1 MSAAPEIDAFLA
13 IARPGDEARGAALS
27 AGAKAYIAALRAHLA
42 DLQRSGAAGALVNS
56 VNSDGLDRLIRR
68 LYDVAASAHFARHG
82 ATAARAALVA
92 VGGYARRELSIG
104 SDVDLLV
111 LEDAGAEDLSADIAQ
126 RVQTALWDAGLQVGA
141 AVRTAADSVA
151 LARTDVSTQTALL
164 AARFLAG
171 DATLFHE
178 LMRAVRER
186 AIPELSEFA
195 ERQQAA
201 LRERH
206 LRMGES
212 LYLLQPN
219 VKEGAGGLRDYH
231 TAYWVARACER
242 DFRELQD
249 LLYVGFLTESEMR
262 EYQSAIGF
270 LWRVRNALHL
280 ITKRKSDQMSFE
292 LQERLA
298 RELGFEPDL
307 HSGELPVERFM
318 REYYRNARAVQ
329 AYSEIVIEQCLAR
342 VKPQSPSAS
351 QSVEEGF
358 RVAAGQLEIPH
369 AALLRERPL
378 RLLLAFAVAQDH
390 DVPLS
395 RAARRLI
402 REQLPLVDER
412 FRVDAA
418 ASAVLLRILSSPRR
432 VMRSL
437 IAMNEVGLLGRYLPE
452 WEHIVCRWQHVI
464 YHTYTVDV
472 HSIFLVEAL
481 RRLWQGKY
489 AQLVPDLTE
498 LVQSAPDLPMVY
510 LGCLLHDIG
519 KGYGGDHSS
528 IGAELGEKCLE
539 RLGLAPERAA
549 RANFIIR
556 HHLLMSHV
564 AQRRDLS
571 DAKVIV
577 EFARTVGDRENLHN
591 LYLATFADMRAS
603 SKSAWTEWRSELLR
617 ELFERTAEFL
627 EAGGVDQDLALEQI
641 EARVEQRM
649 ALARTELSAA
659 GIAETRVQAFFEMMP
674 RRYFVSHTPPQIER
688 HARALLA
695 FDPEQQRASKTV
707 RDMRAGF
714 SELIVC
720 ARDQHGL
727 YADVAGCI
735 TASGVNILG
744 SHVYTTR
751 SGLALEV
758 YRVATPDGD
767 EEMRAERW
775 ARFEASLVKVL
786 GDEVRVA
793 DLIARQR
800 RPVGSAKRIVSHT
813 PPSVA
818 VRNDVSDFYTVIDV
832 NADDRLGLLYDLT
845 RTLTAHELE
854 IYVSKATTVL
864 DQAADSFYVKTP
876 DQKRLLDP
884 EAMER
889 LRRDLMTVVGGDPSA
904 AVHAHGSHA

>member
-1 MSAAPEIDAFLA
+1 MSSAPEIDAFVG
-13 IARPGDEARGAALS
+13 IARPGEEASGAALS
-27 AGAKAYIAALRAHLA
+27 AGAKKYVAALRAQLA
-42 DLQRSGAAGALVNS
+42 ALQANGATGAAVNAA
-56 VNSDGLDRLIRR
+56 NSDGLDRLIRR
-68 LYDVAASAHFARHG
+68 LYDVAASSHYSRHG
-82 ATAARAALVA
+82 ATGARVALVA
-92 VGGYARRELSIG
+92 VGGYARREMSIG

-111 LEDAGAEDLSADIAQ
+111 LEDEGAEELSAHIAQ
-126 RVQTALWDAGLQVGA
+126 GVQTALWDAGLQVGA
-141 AVRTAADSVA
+141 AVRTANDSVA
-151 LARTDVSTQTALL
+151 LAQTDVATQTALL

-186 AIPELSEFA
+186 AIPALAEFA
-195 ERQQAA
+195 ESQQAA
-201 LRERH
+201 MRERH
-206 LRMGES
+206 VRMGES

-219 VKEGAGGLRDYH
+219 LKEGAGGLRDYH

-242 DFRELQD
+242 DFRELPD
-249 LLYVGFLTESEMR
+249 LLYVGFLTEAELR
-262 EYQSAIGF
+262 EYQNALGF

-280 ITKRKSDQMSFE
+280 LTKRKTDQMSFE
-292 LQERLA
+292 LQEQLA
-298 RELGFEPDL
+298 GKLDFQPDL
-307 HSGELPVERFM
+307 VSGELPVERFM
-318 REYYRNARAVQ
+318 REYYRCARAVQ
-329 AYSEIVIEQCLAR
+329 TYSEIVIEQCLAR
-342 VKPQSPSAS
+342 VRPQPAAPSVP
-351 QSVEEGF
+351 VEEGF
-358 RVAAGQLEIPH
+358 RRVGDQLEIPH

-395 RAARRLI
+395 RAARRTLREHAHLI
-402 REQLPLVDER
+402 DER
-412 FRVDAA
+412 LRTDPAA
-418 ASAVLLRILSSPRR
+418 AAVLVRILASPRR

-437 IAMNEVGLLGRYLPE
+437 IAMNETGVLGRFLPE

-472 HSIFLVEAL
+472 HSIFLVEEL

-489 AQLVPDLTE
+489 AALVPDLSE
-498 LVQSAPDLPMVY
+498 LVHTTEDLPMVY

-519 KGYGGDHSS
+519 KGYGGDHSA
-528 IGAELGEKCLE
+528 IGAELGEKCLA
-539 RLGLAPERAA
+539 RLGLAEERAA

-571 DAKVIV
+571 DPKVIV
-577 EFARTVGDRENLHN
+577 EFARTCGDRENLHN

-603 SKSAWTEWRSELLR
+603 SKSAWTEWRAELLR

-627 EAGGVDQDLALEQI
+627 EAGAGDQEMALELTQGRI
-641 EARVEQRM
+641 EQRM
-649 ALARTELSAA
+649 ATAREELS
-659 GIAETRVQAFFEMMP
+659 GLGVAEARIDAYFDMMP
-674 RRYFVSHTPPQIER
+674 SRYFLSHTPPQIAR
-688 HARALLA
+688 HALALLA
-695 FDPEQQRASKTV
+695 FDPEMQRVTKTV

-735 TASGVNILG
+735 TAAGVNILG
-744 SHVYTTR
+744 SHVYTTKN
-751 SGLALEV
+751 GLALEI

-767 EEMRAERW
+767 EDVRAQRW
-775 ARFEASLVKVL
+775 ARFEASLARVL
-786 GDEVRVA
+786 AGEQRVE
-793 DLIARQR
+793 DLIAKQR
-800 RPVGSAKRIVSHT
+800 LARGVRSIASHT

-845 RTLTAHELE
+845 RTIAAHGLE

-864 DQAADSFYVKTP
+864 DQAADSFYVKTA

-884 EAMER
+884 DDVER
-889 LRRDLMTVVGGDPSA
+889 LQQDLLAVVGGA
-904 AVHAHGSHA
+904 AERPAHAHG

>member
-1 MSAAPEIDAFLA
+1 MSAAPEIDGFVG
-13 IARPGDEARGAALS
+13 IARPGEEAAGPELS
-27 AGAKAYIAALRAHLA
+27 AGAKRYTAALRAHLA
-42 DLQRSGAAGALVNS
+42 YLQREGATGAAVNAA
-56 VNSDGLDRLIRR
+56 NSDGLDRLIRR
-68 LYDVAASAHFARHG
+68 LYDVAASAHYARHG
-82 ATAARAALVA
+82 ATTKRVALVA
-92 VGGYARRELSIG
+92 VGGYARREMSIG

-111 LEDAGAEDLSADIAQ
+111 LEDEGAEDLSAHIAQ
-126 RVQTALWDAGLQVGA
+126 SVQTALWDAGLQVGA
-141 AVRTAADSVA
+141 AVRTAGDSVS
-151 LARTDVSTQTALL
+151 LAQSDVATQTALL

-186 AIPELSEFA
+186 AIPELAEFA
-195 ERQQAA
+195 ERQLAA

-219 VKEGAGGLRDYH
+219 LKEGAGGLRDYH

-242 DFRELQD
+242 DFRDLPD
-249 LLYVGFLTESEMR
+249 LLYVGFLTESELR
-262 EYQSAIGF
+262 EYQHALGF

-280 ITKRKSDQMSFE
+280 ETKRKTDQMSFE

-298 RELGFEPDL
+298 GKLGFEPDL
-307 HSGELPVERFM
+307 VSGELPVERFM
-318 REYYRNARAVQ
+318 REYYRCARGVQ
-329 AYSEIVIEQCLAR
+329 TLSEIVIEQCLAR
-342 VKPQSPSAS
+342 VRPRPPSTS
-351 QSVEEGF
+351 VLVEEGF
-358 RVAAGQLEIPH
+358 RIADGQLEIPH
-369 AALLRERPL
+369 AALLREKPL
-378 RLLLAFAVAQDH
+378 RLLLAFAVAQRH

-395 RAARRLI
+395 RAARRTL
-402 REQLPLVDER
+402 REHLHLVGEALRSDP
-412 FRVDAA
+412 AA
-418 ASAVLLRILSSPRR
+418 TEVFVGILASPRR

-437 IAMNEVGLLGRYLPE
+437 MAMNETGLLGRYLPE
-452 WEHIVCRWQHVI
+452 WDHIVCRWQHVV

-472 HSIFLVEAL
+472 HSIFLVEEL

-489 AQLVPDLTE
+489 KALVEDLSE
-498 LVQSAPDLPMVY
+498 LVHTTEDLPMVY

-519 KGYGGDHSS
+519 KGFGGDHSA

-539 RLGLAPERAA
+539 RLQLDPERAA

-571 DAKVIV
+571 DPKVIV
-577 EFARTVGDRENLHN
+577 EFAQQCGDRKNLHN

-603 SKSAWTEWRSELLR
+603 SKSAWTEWRAELLR

-627 EAGGVDQDLALEQI
+627 EAGGENQELALELI
-641 EARVEQRM
+641 EGRIEQRM
-649 ALARTELSAA
+649 ATAREELSAMGVA
-659 GIAETRVQAFFEMMP
+659 NARIDAFFEMMP
-674 RRYFVSHTPPQIER
+674 RRYFVSHTPPQIAR
-688 HARALLA
+688 HAHALLA
-695 FDPEQQRASKTV
+695 FDPEKQRVAKTV

-735 TASGVNILG
+735 TAAGVNILG
-744 SHVYTTR
+744 SNVYTTR
-751 SGLALEV
+751 NGLALEV
-758 YRVATPDGD
+758 YRVGTPEGD
-767 EEMRAERW
+767 EELRAARW
-775 ARFEASLVKVL
+775 ARFEASLGLVL
-786 GDEVRVA
+786 TGEQTVA
-793 DLIARQR
+793 ELIAKQERPRGAGR
-800 RPVGSAKRIVSHT
+800 RIASHT

-818 VRNDVSDFYTVIDV
+818 IRNDVSDLFTVIDV

-864 DQAADSFYVKTP
+864 DQAADSFYVRST
-876 DQKRLLDP
+876 DQKRLLD
-884 EAMER
+884 ADAIER
-889 LRRDLMTVVGGDPSA
+889 LRRDLVAVVGGDPDA
-904 AVHAHGSHA
+904 PLHAHA

>member
-1 MSAAPEIDAFLA
+1 MNGAPDIDDFVG
-13 IARPGDEARGAALS
+13 IARPGEEASGAALS
-27 AGAKAYIAALRAHLA
+27 AGAKRYTAALRAHLA
-42 DLQRSGAAGALVNS
+42 ELQASGATGAVVNAA
-56 VNSDGLDRLIRR
+56 NSDGLDRLIRR
-68 LYDVAASAHFARHG
+68 LYDVAASSHYARHG
-82 ATAARAALVA
+82 ATGARVALVA
-92 VGGYARRELSIG
+92 VGGYARREMSIA

-111 LEDAGAEDLSADIAQ
+111 LEDAGAEDLAGHVAQ
-126 RVQTALWDAGLQVGA
+126 AVQTALWDAGLQVGA
-141 AVRTAADSVA
+141 AVRTASDSVA
-151 LARTDVSTQTALL
+151 LAQTDVPTQTALL

-178 LMRAVRER
+178 LMRTVRER
-186 AIPELSEFA
+186 AIPALGDFA
-195 ERQQAA
+195 ERQLAA

-206 LRMGES
+206 VRMGES

-219 VKEGAGGLRDYH
+219 LKEGAGGLRDYH

-242 DFRELQD
+242 DFRELPD
-249 LLYVGFLTESEMR
+249 LLYVGFLTESELR
-262 EYQSAIGF
+262 EYQHALGF
-270 LWRVRNALHL
+270 LWRVRNALH
-280 ITKRKSDQMSFE
+280 IHTKRKTDQMSFE
-292 LQERLA
+292 LQEQLA
-298 RELGFEPDL
+298 GKLDFQPDPV
-307 HSGELPVERFM
+307 SGELPVERFM
-318 REYYRNARAVQ
+318 REYYRCARAVQ
-329 AYSEIVIEQCLAR
+329 TYSEIVIEQCLAR
-342 VKPQSPSAS
+342 VRPKPAAPSVV
-351 QSVEEGF
+351 VEEGF
-358 RVAAGQLEIPH
+358 RVGGDQLEIPH
-369 AALLRERPL
+369 AALLREKPL

-395 RAARRLI
+395 RAARRVL
-402 REQLPLVDER
+402 REHVHLVDDR
-412 FRVDAA
+412 FRTDPEAT
-418 ASAVLLRILSSPRR
+418 AVLVRILSSPRR

-437 IAMNEVGLLGRYLPE
+437 IAMNESGLLGRFLPE

-472 HSIFLVEAL
+472 HSIFLVEEL

-489 AQLVPDLTE
+489 ATLVPDLSE
-498 LVQSAPDLPMVY
+498 LVHTTEDLPMVY

-519 KGYGGDHSS
+519 KGYGGDHSA
-528 IGAELGEKCLE
+528 IGAELGEKCLA
-539 RLGLAPERAA
+539 RLGLPEERAA

-571 DAKVIV
+571 DPKVIV
-577 EFARTVGDRENLHN
+577 EFARTCGDRENLHN

-617 ELFERTAEFL
+617 DLFERTAEFL
-627 EAGGVDQDLALEQI
+627 EAGGEDQDMALELIEGRVVQRMGTAREELAGLGVA
-641 EARVEQRM
+641 EARIE
-649 ALARTELSAA
+649 E
-659 GIAETRVQAFFEMMP
+659 FFEMMP
-674 RRYFVSHTPPQIER
+674 RRYFVSHTPPQIAR
-688 HARALLA
+688 HALALLA
-695 FDPEQQRASKTV
+695 FDPEKQHVSKTV

-744 SHVYTTR
+744 SHVYTTKN
-751 SGLALEV
+751 GLALEV

-767 EEMRAERW
+767 EDTRAQRW
-775 ARFEASLVKVL
+775 ARFEAALGRVL
-786 GDEVRVA
+786 ADETRVA
-793 DLIARQR
+793 ELIAKQQPARA
-800 RPVGSAKRIVSHT
+800 GKRIVSHT

-845 RTLTAHELE
+845 RTITAHDLE

-884 EAMER
+884 DEVER
-889 LRRDLMTVVGGDPSA
+889 LQRDLFAVVGGSPGA
-904 AVHAHGSHA
+904 PAHAHG

>member
-1 MSAAPEIDAFLA
+1 MSAAPEIDDF
-13 IARPGDEARGAALS
+13 IGITRPGEEATGLALS
-27 AGAKAYIAALRAHLA
+27 SGAKRYVAALRAHLA
-42 DLQRSGAAGALVNS
+42 ALQDSGASGGAVNAA
-56 VNSDGLDRLIRR
+56 NSDGLDRLIRR
-68 LYDVAASAHFARHG
+68 LHDIAASSHYSRHG
-82 ATAARAALVA
+82 ATGARVALVA
-92 VGGYARRELSIG
+92 VGGYARREMSIA

-111 LEDAGAEDLSADIAQ
+111 LEEAGAEDLSSDIAHT
-126 RVQTALWDAGLQVGA
+126 VQTALWDAGLQVGA
-141 AVRTAADSVA
+141 AVRTAGDSVA
-151 LARTDVSTQTALL
+151 LARSDVPTQTALL

-178 LMRAVRER
+178 LMRDVRER
-186 AIPELSEFA
+186 AIPALAEFA
-195 ERQQAA
+195 ERQLAA

-219 VKEGAGGLRDYH
+219 LKEGAGGLRDYH

-242 DFRELQD
+242 DFRDLPD
-249 LLYVGFLTESEMR
+249 LLYVGFLTESELR
-262 EYQSAIGF
+262 EYQHALGF

-280 ITKRKSDQMSFE
+280 HTKRKTDQMSFE
-292 LQERLA
+292 LQEQLA
-298 RELGFEPDL
+298 GKLDFQPDL
-307 HSGELPVERFM
+307 VSGELPVERFM
-318 REYYRNARAVQ
+318 REYYRCARAVQ
-329 AYSEIVIEQCLAR
+329 TYSEIVIEQCLAR
-342 VKPQSPSAS
+342 VRPRPAPAS
-351 QSVEEGF
+351 TPVEEGF
-358 RVAAGQLEIPH
+358 RVADGQLEIPH

-395 RAARRLI
+395 RAARRALREHVHLI
-402 REQLPLVDER
+402 DDALRG
-412 FRVDAA
+412 DAA
-418 ASAVLLRILSSPRR
+418 AAATLVRILASPRR

-437 IAMNEVGLLGRYLPE
+437 IAMNETGVLGRFLPE
-452 WEHIVCRWQHVI
+452 WEHIVCRWQHVV

-472 HSIFLVEAL
+472 HSIFLVEEL

-489 AQLVPDLTE
+489 AELVPDLSELAHTTE
-498 LVQSAPDLPMVY
+498 DLPMVY

-519 KGYGGDHSS
+519 KGYGGDHSA
-528 IGAELGEKCLE
+528 IGAELGEKCLA
-539 RLGLAPERAA
+539 RLGLPEERAA

-571 DAKVIV
+571 DPKVIV
-577 EFARTVGDRENLHN
+577 EFARTCGDRENLHN

-603 SKSAWTEWRSELLR
+603 SKSAWTEWRAELLR

-627 EAGGVDQDLALEQI
+627 EAGGEDQDMALELI
-641 EARVEQRM
+641 EGRIEQRIATAREELSDLGVAAARVD
-649 ALARTELSAA
+649 
-659 GIAETRVQAFFEMMP
+659 AFFDMMP
-674 RRYFVSHTPPQIER
+674 RRYFVSHTPPQIAR
-688 HARALLA
+688 HALALLA
-695 FDPEQQRASKTV
+695 FDPERQRVSKTV

-727 YADVAGCI
+727 YSDVAGCI
-735 TASGVNILG
+735 TACGVNILG
-744 SHVYTTR
+744 SHVYTTKN
-751 SGLALEV
+751 GLALEV
-758 YRVATPDGD
+758 YRVGTPDGD
-767 EEMRAERW
+767 EELRAQRW
-775 ARFEASLVKVL
+775 ARFEASLARVL
-786 GDEVRVA
+786 AGETRVA
-793 DLIARQR
+793 ELIARQQPR
-800 RPVGSAKRIVSHT
+800 RGARRIVSHT

-845 RTLTAHELE
+845 RTITAHALE

-864 DQAADSFYVKTP
+864 DQAADTFYVKTS

-884 EAMER
+884 DAVER
-889 LRRDLMTVVGGDPSA
+889 LQRDLRAVVGDSPD
-904 AVHAHGSHA
+904 AVAHAHG

>member
-1 MSAAPEIDAFLA
+1 MTAAPSIDAFVG
-13 IARPGDEARGAALS
+13 IARPGEEAVGAALS
-27 AGAKAYIAALRAHLA
+27 AGARSYVRALRAHLA
-42 DLQRSGAAGALVNS
+42 ELQAAGASGATLNAA
-56 VNSDGLDRLIRR
+56 NSDGLDRLIRR
-68 LYDVAASAHFARHG
+68 LYDLAASAHYALHG
-82 ATAARAALVA
+82 ATSGRVALVA
-92 VGGYARRELSIG
+92 VGGYARREMSIA

-111 LEDAGAEDLSADIAQ
+111 LEDDGADELSAHVAQ
-126 RVQTALWDAGLQVGA
+126 HVQTALWDAGLQVGA

-151 LARTDVSTQTALL
+151 LAQTDVATQTALL

-186 AIPELSEFA
+186 AIPELAEFA

-201 LRERH
+201 MRERH
-206 LRMGES
+206 VRLGES

-249 LLYVGFLTESEMR
+249 LLYVGFLTEAEMR
-262 EYQSAIGF
+262 EYQAAIDF
-270 LWRVRNALHL
+270 LWRVRNQLHL
-280 ITKRKSDQMSFE
+280 ETKRKSDQMSFE
-292 LQERLA
+292 LQEQLA
-298 RELGFEPDL
+298 GKLGFERDPV
-307 HSGELPVERFM
+307 SGELPVERFM
-318 REYYRNARAVQ
+318 RAYYRNARAVQ
-329 AYSEIVIEQCLAR
+329 SYSEIVIEQCLAR
-342 VKPQSPSAS
+342 VRPPQPSPSLA
-351 QSVEEGF
+351 VADGF

-378 RLLLAFAVAQDH
+378 RLLTAFAVAQDH

-402 REQLPLVDER
+402 REQLDLVDDR
-412 FRVDAA
+412 FRTDPAA
-418 ASAVLLRILSSPRR
+418 TIELVRILASPRR

-437 IAMNEVGLLGRYLPE
+437 MAMNEVGLLGRYLPE

-472 HSIFLVEAL
+472 HSIFLVEEL

-489 AQLVPDLTE
+489 AAVVPDLTE
-498 LVQSAPDLPMVY
+498 LAQTAEDLPMVY

-528 IGAELGEKCLE
+528 IGAELGERCLE

-571 DAKVIV
+571 DPKVIV

-603 SKSAWTEWRSELLR
+603 SKSAWTEWRAELLR

-627 EAGGVDQDLALEQI
+627 ESGGEDQDFALELI
-641 EARVEQRM
+641 EARVEQRI
-649 ALARTELSAA
+649 ASAREELLGA
-659 GIAETRVQAFFEMMP
+659 IAEARIDAFFEMMP
-674 RRYFVSHTPPQIER
+674 RRYFVAHTPPQIVR
-688 HARALLA
+688 HAHALIA
-695 FDPEQQRASKTV
+695 FDPERQRFARTV

-714 SELIVC
+714 SELIVW

-727 YADVAGCI
+727 YANVAGSL
-735 TASGVNILG
+735 TAAGVNILG

-751 SGLALEV
+751 TGLALEV
-758 YRVATPDGD
+758 YRVATPSGSDAD
-767 EEMRAERW
+767 REERW
-775 ARFEASLVKVL
+775 QRFDAVL
-786 GDEVRVA
+786 GRVLA
-793 DLIARQR
+793 GEAELAELIARQR
-800 RPVGSAKRIVSHT
+800 RPLGAKRITSHL
-813 PPSVA
+813 PPAVA
-818 VRNDVSDFYTVIDV
+818 VRNDISDFYTVIDV

-845 RTLTAHELE
+845 RTIAAHGLE

-876 DQKRLLDP
+876 DEKRLLDP
-884 EAMER
+884 DDVVR
-889 LRRDLMTVVGGDPSA
+889 LRRALLRVVGGDSEA
-904 AVHAHGSHA
+904 EAHG

>member
-1 MSAAPEIDAFLA
+1 MSRAPEIDDFVG
-13 IARPGDEARGAALS
+13 IARPGEEAAGAALS
-27 AGAKAYIAALRAHLA
+27 AGAKKYTAALRAHLA
-42 DLQRSGAAGALVNS
+42 ALQASGATGAAVNAA
-56 VNSDGLDRLIRR
+56 NSDGLDRLIRR
-68 LYDVAASAHFARHG
+68 LYDVAASSHYSRHG
-82 ATAARAALVA
+82 ATGARVALVA
-92 VGGYARRELSIG
+92 VGGYARREMSIG

-111 LEDAGAEDLSADIAQ
+111 LEDEGAEELSADIAQ
-126 RVQTALWDAGLQVGA
+126 GVQTALWDAGLQVGA
-141 AVRTAADSVA
+141 AVRTASDSVA
-151 LARTDVSTQTALL
+151 LARTDVATQTALL

-186 AIPELSEFA
+186 AIPALGEFA
-195 ERQQAA
+195 ERQLAA

-219 VKEGAGGLRDYH
+219 LKEGAGGLRDYH

-242 DFRELQD
+242 DFRELPD
-249 LLYVGFLTESEMR
+249 LLYVGFLTESELR
-262 EYQSAIGF
+262 EYQHALGF
-270 LWRVRNALHL
+270 LWRVRNALHQH
-280 ITKRKSDQMSFE
+280 TKRKTDQMSFE
-292 LQERLA
+292 LQEQLA
-298 RELGFEPDL
+298 GKLDFEPDL
-307 HSGELPVERFM
+307 VSGELPVERFM
-318 REYYRNARAVQ
+318 REYYRCARAVQ
-329 AYSEIVIEQCLAR
+329 TYSEIVIEQCLAR
-342 VKPQSPSAS
+342 VRPRPTAPSIA
-351 QSVEEGF
+351 VAEGF
-358 RVAAGQLEIPH
+358 RVGGEQLEIPH

-395 RAARRLI
+395 RAARRTLREHIHLI
-402 REQLPLVDER
+402 DDR
-412 FRVDAA
+412 FRSDPEAT
-418 ASAVLLRILSSPRR
+418 AVLVRILASPRR

-437 IAMNEVGLLGRYLPE
+437 IAMNETGVLGRFLPE

-472 HSIFLVEAL
+472 HSVFLVEEL

-489 AQLVPDLTE
+489 APLVPDLSDLVHTTE
-498 LVQSAPDLPMVY
+498 DLPMVY

-519 KGYGGDHSS
+519 KGYGGDHSA
-528 IGAELGEKCLE
+528 IGAELGEKCLA
-539 RLGLAPERAA
+539 RLGLAEERAA

-571 DAKVIV
+571 DPKVIV
-577 EFARTVGDRENLHN
+577 EFARTCGDRENLHN

-627 EAGGVDQDLALEQI
+627 EAGGEDQDMALELI
-641 EARVEQRM
+641 EGRIEQRM
-649 ALARTELSAA
+649 ATAREELS
-659 GIAETRVQAFFEMMP
+659 GLGVAEARIDVFFEMMP
-674 RRYFVSHTPPQIER
+674 RRYFVSHTPPQIAR
-688 HARALLA
+688 HALALLA
-695 FDPEQQRASKTV
+695 FDPERQPVTKTV

-727 YADVAGCI
+727 YSDVAGCI
-735 TASGVNILG
+735 TAAGVNILG
-744 SHVYTTR
+744 SHVYTTKN
-751 SGLALEV
+751 GLALEV
-758 YRVATPDGD
+758 YRVGTPDGD
-767 EEMRAERW
+767 EEVRAQRW
-775 ARFEASLVKVL
+775 ARFETSLARVL
-786 GDEVRVA
+786 AGEVRVA
-793 DLIARQR
+793 ELIAKQRQ
-800 RPVGSAKRIVSHT
+800 PVRGAKRIVSHT

-845 RTLTAHELE
+845 RTITAHDLE

-876 DQKRLLDP
+876 DQKRLLD
-884 EAMER
+884 ADDVER
-889 LRRDLMTVVGGDPSA
+889 LQQDLLAVVGAAAGASA
-904 AVHAHGSHA
+904 HAHG

>member
-1 MSAAPEIDAFLA
+1 VVNAA
-13 IARPGDEARGAALS
+13 
-27 AGAKAYIAALRAHLA
+27 
-42 DLQRSGAAGALVNS
+42 
-56 VNSDGLDRLIRR
+56 NSDGLDRLIRR
-68 LYDVAASAHFARHG
+68 LYDVAASSHYSRHG
-82 ATAARAALVA
+82 ATGARVALVA
-92 VGGYARRELSIG
+92 VGGYARREMSIG

-111 LEDAGAEDLSADIAQ
+111 LEDEGAEDLSADIAQ
-126 RVQTALWDAGLQVGA
+126 GVQTALWDAGLQVGA
-141 AVRTAADSVA
+141 AVRTASDSVA
-151 LARTDVSTQTALL
+151 LAQTDVATQTALL

-178 LMRAVRER
+178 LMRNVRER
-186 AIPELSEFA
+186 AIPALGDFA
-195 ERQQAA
+195 ERQLAA

-219 VKEGAGGLRDYH
+219 LKEGAGGLRDYH

-249 LLYVGFLTESEMR
+249 LLYVGFLTESELR
-262 EYQSAIGF
+262 EYQHALGF

-280 ITKRKSDQMSFE
+280 QTKRKTDQMSFE
-292 LQERLA
+292 LQEQLA
-298 RELGFEPDL
+298 GKLDFEPDL
-307 HSGELPVERFM
+307 VSGELPVERFM
-318 REYYRNARAVQ
+318 REYYRCARAVQ
-329 AYSEIVIEQCLAR
+329 TYSEIVIEQCLTR
-342 VKPQSPSAS
+342 VRPKPAAPTVVVA
-351 QSVEEGF
+351 EGF
-358 RVAAGQLEIPH
+358 RVGGEQLEIPH
-369 AALLRERPL
+369 AALLREKPL

-395 RAARRLI
+395 RAARRTLREHVHLI
-402 REQLPLVDER
+402 DDR
-412 FRVDAA
+412 FRTDPAA
-418 ASAVLLRILSSPRR
+418 AAVLVRILSSPRR

-437 IAMNEVGLLGRYLPE
+437 IAMNETGLLGRFLPE

-472 HSIFLVEAL
+472 HSIFLVEEL

-489 AQLVPDLTE
+489 AALVPDLSE
-498 LVQSAPDLPMVY
+498 LVHTTRDLPMVY

-519 KGYGGDHSS
+519 KGYGGDHSA
-528 IGAELGEKCLE
+528 IGAELGEKCLA
-539 RLGLAPERAA
+539 RLGLSEERAA

-571 DAKVIV
+571 DPKVIV
-577 EFARTVGDRENLHN
+577 EFARTCGDRENLHN

-627 EAGGVDQDLALEQI
+627 EAGGEDQDMALELI
-641 EARVEQRM
+641 EGRIEQRM
-649 ALARTELSAA
+649 ATARDELAGL
-659 GIAETRVQAFFEMMP
+659 GVAEARVDAFFEMMP
-674 RRYFVSHTPPQIER
+674 RRYFVSHTPPQIAR
-688 HARALLA
+688 HALALLA
-695 FDPEQQRASKTV
+695 FDPEKQRVSKTV

-727 YADVAGCI
+727 YSDVAGCI
-735 TASGVNILG
+735 TAAGVNILG
-744 SHVYTTR
+744 SHVYTTKN
-751 SGLALEV
+751 GLALEV

-767 EEMRAERW
+767 EDLRAQRW
-775 ARFEASLVKVL
+775 ARFETSLARVL
-786 GDEVRVA
+786 AGEARVA
-793 DLIARQR
+793 DLIAKQRQPARAGR
-800 RPVGSAKRIVSHT
+800 RIASHT

-845 RTLTAHELE
+845 RTITAHDLE
-854 IYVSKATTVL
+854 IFVSKATTVL

-876 DQKRLLDP
+876 DQKRLLDS
-884 EAMER
+884 EAVEG
-889 LRRDLMTVVGGDPSA
+889 LQRDLLAVVGVTPGA
-904 AVHAHGSHA
+904 TVHAHG